1 MHVKHISVRNFK
13 KIKEVDLHPP
23 QHTVWL
29 GGWNGNGKSSLL
41 DALWWALAGH
51 KAGVN
56 NPIREGAA
64 GTEVIADLGE
74 YTVTRKQRLG
84 GKSTVALKTEAGHEI
99 KSPQATLDSLLGRYS
114 FDPMKFAGETGKQQV
129 DSLLEVAGLPFDL
142 AQLDADRQA
151 LFDQRT
157 KVGQQGKAIGT
168 LPDPH
173 PDVPEAEQSAG
184 ELVRQVQAA
193 QDRHRHNAARMDALE
208 ALNARIS
215 ETEVWLA
222 NAREELAAL
231 GAEVDALPAAGDI
244 ESLQQQ
250 LESVEATNALV
261 RENASIRER
270 KAAQDA
276 LRAEYD
282 DLTAGIAKIDKTKA
296 DGVASANLPAGLG
309 FNETGVTLNGVP
321 FADANTA
328 EKIRA
333 SVAMALAAKPHLRVG
348 RTTDGSLLDPESLAL
363 LGDLAEE
370 HDFQLWIEL
379 VGTQTNG
386 GLAIEFI
393 LEDGELKND

>member
-41 DALWWALAGH
+41 DALWWALAGP
-51 KAGVN
+51 KAGVD

-64 GTEVIADLGE
+64 GAEVIADLGD
-74 YTVTRKQRLG
+74 YTVVRKQRVG
-84 GKSTVALKTEAGHEI
+84 GKSTVALKTDAGHEI
-99 KSPQATLDSLLGRYS
+99 KSPQTTLDSLMGRYS
-114 FDPMKFAGETGKQQV
+114 FDPMKFAGEKGKQQV
-129 DSLLEVAGLPFDL
+129 DSLLEVADLPFDL

-168 LPDPH
+168 LPELH
-173 PDVPEAEQSAG
+173 PDIPDAEQSAG
-184 ELVRQVQAA
+184 ELVRQIQAA
-193 QDRHRHNAARMDALE
+193 QEQHRHNAARIAAQEQLRDSIA
-208 ALNARIS
+208 
-215 ETEVWLA
+215 ETEAWLV
-222 NAREELAAL
+222 NAKTELASIDS
-231 GAEVDALPAAGDI
+231 EVLALPAAGDV

-250 LESVEATNALV
+250 LETVEATNTLV

-270 KAAQDA
+270 KVTQDT
-276 LRAEYD
+276 LRAQYD

-296 DGVASANLPAGLG
+296 EGVAAANLPAGLG
-309 FNETGVTLNGVP
+309 FNETGVTLNGVS
-321 FADANTA
+321 FTDANTA

-333 SVAMALAAKPHLRVG
+333 SVAMAVAANPDLRVG
-348 RTTDGSLLDPESLAL
+348 RITDGSLLDPSSLEL
-363 LGDLAEE
+363 LGQLAEE
-370 HDFQLWIEL
+370 NDFQLWIEL